1 MSVNDCIQIHNSQQ
15 CGEGSTLL
23 PPLTVEALLALTL
36 NQLER
41 YLSLYE
47 YSGLSTIERDYYKYW
62 LHRYGQHSFLKITHD
77 FVV

>member
-1 MSVNDCIQIHNSQQ
+1 MSVNDCIQLHNATK
-15 CGEGSTLL
+15 GGTLL

-47 YSGLSTIERDYYKYW
+47 HTGMAAIETEYYRYW
-62 LHRYGQHSFLKITHD
+62 LHR
-77 FVV
+77 